1 MAIPIQKIISNG
13 TVANDGTGDSL
24 RDAATKIN
32 SNFTDI
38 WYKDYTEKV
47 KQTGRE
53 FVVNSPASN
62 AKPNPTFINMSG
74 VSSVAGTFADFGLYL
89 RASWQDKDGKGIYT
103 TKNATLVGASYVNAT
118 TETTLEIYQKEASS
132 VARLGTENWILRGL
146 YSGTV
151 EFETLFTGDPASFT
165 ADITDCWTFKR
176 DQTIFYTLGVPTA
189 GTSLYIKINGLW

>member
-38 WYKDYTEKV
+38 WFNDYTEKV
-47 KQTGRE
+47 KQTGRK
-53 FVVNSPASN
+53 FLVNNPASN
-62 AKPNPTFINMSG
+62 AKPSPTFINMSG

-103 TKNATLVGASYVNAT
+103 TKSATQIGAVWVNET
-118 TETTLEIYQKEASS
+118 TETTLEIYQKEVSS
-132 VARLGTENWILRGL
+132 VARPGTENWILRGL

-151 EFETLFTGDPASFT
+151 EFETVYTLDPASFT
-165 ADITDCWTFKR
+165 ANITDCWRFKR
-176 DQTIFYTLGVPTA
+176 DATIFYTLGNLTA
-189 GTSLYIKINGLW
+189 GDELYIKINGLW